1 MIFMCNNSLYY
12 YIDFYNWLEDIF
24 GAEKQLIKTSTLR
37 YLEGV
42 ITEIEDLLLGF
53 KLKITD
59 ANIIKKLE
67 YIDNLNNTN
76 NFKVFLDGFK
86 EEYKILFGRQSNNYS
101 YYTRL
106 FSWFKLTVDYLDEV
120 LINLSSFGVTYNVVS
135 Y

>member
-1 MIFMCNNSLYY
+1 MFFMVNNSLYY
-12 YIDFYNWLEDIF
+12 YIDFYNWLDSIL

-106 FSWFKLTVDYLDEV
+106 FSWFKLTVDYLNEV